1 MKFSV
6 EIILVV
12 ILLVLLQNK
21 PSFLLE
27 LYSTLLGK
35 VLGVGLVAFISH
47 KKGANA
53 GLLSALI
60 LLLLA
65 GGSKE
70 GFSPVRE
77 GLIDKAQKC
86 ANDRDCGACS
96 YKCSEG
102 TCKAEKIPNS
112 GYIREGFVASTN
124 DREHIENDLQKSPNL
139 NTMSASCPSA

>member
-12 ILLVLLQNK
+12 ILLILLQTK
-21 PSFLLE
+21 STLLTE
-27 LYSTLLGK
+27 LYSTLLGRI
-35 VLGVGLVAFISH
+35 LGVAFVAFISH

-65 GGSKE
+65 GASKE
-70 GFSPVRE
+70 GFTPRRE
-77 GLIDKAQKC
+77 GMTDIAQQC
-86 ANDRDCGACS
+86 TNDRDCGACS
-96 YKCSEG
+96 YKCNEG
-102 TCKAEKIPNS
+102 QCKAEKLPNS
-112 GYIREGFVASTN
+112 SFIREGFVASTN